1 MGAGLCINLKA
12 ICCRRRHER
21 VLKAAAL
28 IYYCHKMAMHQ
39 AVHLGGQL
47 ARPLDDEGGAGWAD
61 CLLIVLQV
69 ESLSEDHPD
78 KTPFAGG

>member
-1 MGAGLCINLKA
+1 
-12 ICCRRRHER
+12 
-21 VLKAAAL
+21 
-28 IYYCHKMAMHQ
+28 MAMQQ